1 MINITKDK
9 QAKNR
14 VGTVLFILLLLD
26 IFNIVKVSWFILFFL
41 FNIRLGEK
49 L

>member
-9 QAKNR
+9 QAQNR

-26 IFNIVKVSWFILFFL
+26 IFHIVKVSWLILFVL
-41 FNIRLGEK
+41 YLIYG
-49 L
+49 